1 MEVKVKCVAFSGI
14 ASTLL
19 IDGTTAHSTF
29 QIPIPLDNESTCNI
43 KRGTIQAQDLCS
55 TSVFIWDE
63 ASMIPADA
71 INAVDRLM
79 KDLLKSE
86 QPFGGKFFIL
96 GGDFCQVLPVIR
108 RAGREI
114 TVSSSL
120 KSSRLWCHFQQF
132 HLLTNMRATQNE
144 HYARFCHWLLRI
156 GDGTEPFVDEQYNIM
171 LPEEILLQSNTLE
184 DLIRHVYPQGPN
196 DDPDYMAKRCCLTP
210 KNDDSRAIN
219 TMVLQQLPGDTT
231 TYLSIDSIVTDDENE
246 ATAYPVKYLNSIT
259 PNGMPLHKLELKVGN
274 IPLTPTFLFY
284 FQSPSFIVT
293 ISLITRNSPL
303 PNSYKI

>member
-19 IDGTTAHSTF
+19 MDGATAQSMF
-29 QIPIPLDNESTCNI
+29 QIPIPLYNESTCNI
-43 KRGTIQAQDLCS
+43 KRGTVRAQDLCS

-63 ASMIPADA
+63 ASMIPVDA

-79 KDLLKSE
+79 KDLLIS
-86 QPFGGKFFIL
+86 QLPFGGKFFIL
-96 GGDFCQVLPVIR
+96 GGDFRQVLPVIR

-120 KSSRLWCHFQQF
+120 KRSRLWCHFQQF

-144 HYARFCHWLLRI
+144 HYARFCQWPLRI
-156 GDGTEPFVDEQYNIM
+156 GDGTEPFVDEKNSIM

-196 DDPDYMAKRCCLTP
+196 NDPDYMAKRCCLTP
-210 KNDDSRAIN
+210 KNDDSCALN
-219 TMVLQQLPGDTT
+219 HMVLQQLPGEIT
-231 TYLSIDSIVTDDENE
+231 TYFSIDSIVTNDENE
-246 ATAYPVKYLNSIT
+246 ATAYPVEYLNSIT
-259 PNGMPLHKLELKVGN
+259 PNGMPLHKLQLKVGYMT
-274 IPLTPTFLFY
+274 PTPTFLFC
-284 FQSPSFIVT
+284 FQSPSSIFVL
-293 ISLITRNSPL
+293 SQITLFLLLHL
-303 PNSYKI
+303 PKNL